1 MNIYEEEA
9 LEGKLEEITDLV
21 GQLLLD
27 MLLVSLRKIRSE
39 HQIYSEFAETR
50 APQPR
55 RTKSF

>member
-1 MNIYEEEA
+1 MNIYEDEDLEE
-9 LEGKLEEITDLV
+9 KLEEITDLV

-50 APQPR
+50 GPNPKRAKP
-55 RTKSF
+55 F